1 MKTGVLR
8 YLRTMLIGFFSLAA
22 LVWIAIK
29 QFAVK
34 PEQLLDLLLAS
45 GLLVLLVIA
54 LAGSVTLLWLSL
66 RKLLQG
72 RRDD

>member
-1 MKTGVLR
+1 MKAGARR

-22 LVWIAIK
+22 LLWIAVK
-29 QFAVK
+29 QFAIR
-34 PEQLLDLLLAS
+34 PEELLELLLAS

-54 LAGSVTLLWLSL
+54 LAGSATLAWVGL
-66 RKLLQG
+66 RKLLRG